1 MDFDWMQMLKAGLG
15 TLLALL
21 VVVGLFVMFVR
32 DVTQKKHTVLRN
44 FPVIGRFRYW
54 FGGGSVLDA
63 GKAIA
68 AMLTNPGELLTGK
81 YFK

>member
-32 DVTQKKHTVLRN
+32 DVTQKEHTVLRN

-54 FGGGSVLDA
+54 FEEL
-63 GKAIA
+63 
-68 AMLTNPGELLTGK
+68 GEYFRQYFFTGVTIPPSR
-81 YFK
+81 YRSRMN

>member
-15 TLLALL
+15 TLVALL

-44 FPVIGRFRYW
+44 FLSTEFREKAERARPYRPYLEGHGTW
-54 FGGGSVLDA
+54 FDSTATRKVLL
-63 GKAIA
+63 
-68 AMLTNPGELLTGK
+68 MR
-81 YFK
+81 